1 MTSFLSQKQLDFFD
15 QNGYLIVEN
24 VIDAATLND
33 VWNEYDARL
42 NEVAEI
48 LVEAG
53 KLSRSYAE
61 LDFGARYCAI
71 MAEAPEA
78 FQHLEICYPLENHNF
93 PADAPIHTGP
103 AVFNLLT
110 HPRLLDAVES
120 IIGPEISSNPV
131 QHARLKPPYK
141 DVDKSVA
148 ANSYIGKTTWHQDQG
163 ALLDE
168 ANESQ
173 VLTTWVA
180 ITDAPEERGCM
191 VVIPGSHKKNEL
203 TVHCPGK
210 GVTSENFIPAKLL
223 GDDQGNKEVVSMPC
237 KAGDIV
243 ILHQFT
249 EHAALPNKTD
259 MLRWSF
265 DLRWNPTGHPSG
277 RPAFPSFVARSR
289 QNPDSELRDAAVWG
303 ELWHTAKERIVSGDY
318 TGQIFNEDRWKK
330 YVDAPVCA

>member
-1 MTSFLSQKQLDFFD
+1 MSSFLSAEQLNFFEK
-15 QNGYLIVEN
+15 NGYLIVPN
-24 VIDAATLND
+24 VIDQNTLSD
-33 VWNEYDARL
+33 LWNEYDEQL
-42 NEVAEI
+42 NYAAAI
-48 LVEAG
+48 LIEQG
-53 KLSRSYAE
+53 KLSQSYAE
-61 LDFGARYCAI
+61 LPFGERYCAI

-78 FQHLEICYPLENHNF
+78 FQYLEISYPLENHNF
-93 PADAPIHTGP
+93 PADVPIHCGP

-110 HPRLLDAVES
+110 HPNLLDAVES

-131 QHARLKPPYK
+131 QHARIKPPYRQ
-141 DVDKSVA
+141 VNEQVA

-223 GDDQGNKEVVSMPC
+223 GDDQGNKQVVPMPC
-237 KAGDIV
+237 RAGDVV

-259 MLRWSF
+259 MIRWSF
-265 DLRWNPTGHPSG
+265 DLRWNPIGHPSG
-277 RPAFPSFVARSR
+277 RPAFPSFVARS
-289 QNPDSELRDAAVWG
+289 QHNPDSELRDPEVWRD
-303 ELWHTAKERIVSGDY
+303 LWLTAKEHIVSGDY
-318 TGQIFNEDRWKK
+318 TGQIFNEDRWKQ
-330 YVDAPVCA
+330 YTDAPVCA

>member
-1 MTSFLSQKQLDFFD
+1 MTSFLSPEQLNFFED
-15 QNGYLIVEN
+15 NGYLIVEN
-24 VIDAATLND
+24 VIDPHTLDNL
-33 VWNEYDARL
+33 WREYDAQL
-42 NEVAEI
+42 NNAAAI
-48 LVEAG
+48 LIQQG
-53 KLSRSYAE
+53 KLSQSYAE
-61 LDFGARYCAI
+61 LPFGERYCAI

-78 FQHLEICYPLENHNF
+78 FQYLEICYPLENHNF
-93 PADAPIHTGP
+93 PADAPIHCGP
-103 AVFNLLT
+103 AVFDLLT
-110 HPRLLDAVES
+110 HPRLLDVVES

-141 DVDKSVA
+141 QVNQAVA

-210 GVTSENFIPAKLL
+210 GVTSENYIPSRLL
-223 GDDQGNKEVVSMPC
+223 GDDQGNKQVVTMPC

-243 ILHQFT
+243 ILHQYT

-259 MLRWSF
+259 MIRWSF
-265 DLRWNPTGHPSG
+265 DLRWNPIGHPSG

-289 QNPDSELRDAAVWG
+289 HNPESELRDH
-303 ELWHTAKERIVSGDY
+303 ELWGDLWLTAKERILNGDY
-318 TGQIFNEDRWKK
+318 TGQIFNEDRWKQ
-330 YVDAPVCA
+330 YTDAPVCA